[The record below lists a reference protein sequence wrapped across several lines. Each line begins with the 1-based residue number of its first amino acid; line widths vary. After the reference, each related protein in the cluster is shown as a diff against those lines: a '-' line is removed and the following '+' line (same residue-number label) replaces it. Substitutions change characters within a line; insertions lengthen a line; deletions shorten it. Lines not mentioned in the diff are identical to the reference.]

1 MHGELEMNQDKIL
14 RSHLQKILDWEDA
27 HIGFDN
33 AVKGVPPEL
42 RGVQPQGLPYS
53 PWQIL
58 EHIRICQYDILDFC
72 RNPEYRERQMEKYW
86 PETAAPPTPDA
97 WNESIVAFRKDCEA
111 LKEIASDPRIDL
123 FAEIPHGSGQ
133 TYLRELLLVSDHN
146 AYHIADIVALRRIL
160 GVWK

>member
-1 MHGELEMNQDKIL
+1 MNQDKIL

-33 AVKGVPPEL
+33 AVKGIPPEL

-72 RNPEYRERQMEKYW
+72 RNPGYRELQMEEYW
-86 PETAAPPTPDA
+86 PKTAAPPTPEA
-97 WNESIVAFRKDCEA
+97 WAESIVAFRKDRDA
-111 LKEIASDPRIDL
+111 LKELASDPRIDL
-123 FAEIPHGSGQ
+123 FAEISHGSGQ

-146 AYHIADIVALRRIL
+146 AYHIADIVAQRRIL

>member
-1 MHGELEMNQDKIL
+1 MNQDKIL

-72 RNPEYRERQMEKYW
+72 RNPGYRERQMEEYW

-97 WNESIVAFRKDCEA
+97 WNESIVAFRKDRDA
-111 LKEIASDPRIDL
+111 LKELASDPRIGL
-123 FAEIPHGSGQ
+123 FAEIPHGTGQ